1 MKIMIRSDA
10 SNAPNFGT
18 GHLQRMNILSQ
29 HLKKFAKI
37 KFLTRTQSNF
47 NVSKKILSSE
57 KIINLANDSLIYP
70 NSAK

>member
-10 SNAPNFGT
+10 SNEPNFGT

-37 KFLTRTQSNF
+37 KFTRTQSNF
-47 NVSKKILSSE
+47 NVSK
-57 KIINLANDSLIYP
+57 
-70 NSAK
+70 NSFL